1 MGWTLPASGTVRLQW
16 NCVDWYGRYCNT
28 AARFPGL
35 SPATSSD
42 SSFFWRIFL
51 PMEFLLR
58 CSALRDQMSET
69 YLIRGGCLPSQ
80 LLCLSQPPGFLSHHG
95 RGSGFL
101 RAWLHQSLIQH
112 LHLADETCP
121 PSLCWLWRHE
131 GRVDSSEVGIYH
143 ADICNESCLHVTDLA
158 NPLPFPWKTTRSP
171 ANVQA
176 LTRRRKALRQCPS
189 HLPPL
194 ETWNICTVRCLSS
207 RFFIIFSFSFFPFQH
222 GTEMRIQPL

>member
-1 MGWTLPASGTVRLQW
+1 
-16 NCVDWYGRYCNT
+16 
-28 AARFPGL
+28 
-35 SPATSSD
+35 
-42 SSFFWRIFL
+42 
-51 PMEFLLR
+51 MEFLLR

-101 RAWLHQSLIQH
+101 RAWHHQSLIQH

-158 NPLPFPWKTTRSP
+158 NSLPFPWKTTRSP
-171 ANVQA
+171 ANMQA

-194 ETWNICTVRCLSS
+194 APGTSALWGAFPQASLLFFLFLS
-207 RFFIIFSFSFFPFQH
+207 FFFPFSMELEWGFNPFNSKDI
-222 GTEMRIQPL
+222 GTPEWILLKQEQKGNPGKHHRGQ